1 MKENKIKLVLKF
13 VVLLVVSLFTAFP
26 FIWMILSA
34 LKTKAEIM
42 NVGAFFPAVPQWSNF
57 ISVIFHS
64 PLPGYIVNSLWVSL
78 VVVALQII
86 TGAMITYAM
95 VFL

>member
-13 VVLLVVSLFTAFP
+13 AVLLVVSLFTAFP

-42 NVGAFFPAVPQWSNF
+42 NVGAFFPAVPQW
-57 ISVIFHS
+57 
-64 PLPGYIVNSLWVSL
+64 
-78 VVVALQII
+78 
-86 TGAMITYAM
+86 
-95 VFL
+95 